1 MAPALFPEAA
11 MVTDPRSPL
20 RRKIDNVRHFGRPV
34 DFASLNAEPPMQQ
47 LLDFLPILVFTGVFF
62 ATDIYWATGA
72 LMVSVTLQV
81 ALYKLLGKPV
91 GRELKFTFWA
101 SIAFGGLTLL
111 LRDQTFIQWK
121 PTVVN
126 WLLGLS
132 LIGSH
137 FMRTNLIQKVLGGQL
152 SLPDPVW
159 VRLNF
164 GWAAGFLLA
173 GALNLVVAYN
183 FSMEFWVTY
192 KLVGGFALTFTY
204 IALTLVY
211 LHRLG
216 LLAQQA
222 EAVASGDSPAA
233 AAEAARPAHE

>member
-1 MAPALFPEAA
+1 M
-11 MVTDPRSPL
+11 R
-20 RRKIDNVRHFGRPV
+20 
-34 DFASLNAEPPMQQ
+34 Q
-47 LLDFLPILVFTGVFF
+47 LLDFLPILIFTGVFF
-62 ATDIYWATGA
+62 ASDIYWATGA

-81 ALYKLLGKPV
+81 GLYKLLGKPV

-101 SIAFGGLTLL
+101 SMAFGGLTLL
-111 LRDQTFIQWK
+111 LRDETFIQWK

-126 WLLGLS
+126 WLLAAS

-137 FMRTNLIQKVLGGQL
+137 FMRTNLIRKVLGGQL
-152 SLPDPVW
+152 RLPDPVW

-164 GWAAGFLLA
+164 GWAAGFLFA

-192 KLVGGFALTFTY
+192 KLVGGLGLTFTY
-204 IALTLVY
+204 VALTLVY

-216 LLAQQA
+216 LLVQ
-222 EAVASGDSPAA
+222 EADAPAA
-233 AAEAARPAHE
+233 GESEVPAAEIATDKRAAEMP

>member
-1 MAPALFPEAA
+1 
-11 MVTDPRSPL
+11 
-20 RRKIDNVRHFGRPV
+20 
-34 DFASLNAEPPMQQ
+34 MQQ
-47 LLDFLPILVFTGVFF
+47 LLDFLPIVIFTAVFF
-62 ATDIYWATGA
+62 ASDIYWATGA

-81 ALYKLLGKPV
+81 VIYKLVGRPV

-101 SIAFGGLTLL
+101 SMAFGGLTLL
-111 LRDQTFIQWK
+111 LRDETFIQWK

-126 WLLGLS
+126 WLLAAS

-137 FMRTNLIQKVLGGQL
+137 FMRTNLIRKVMGGQL
-152 SLPDPVW
+152 TLPDPVW

-164 GWAAGFLLA
+164 GWAAGFLFA

-192 KLVGGFALTFTY
+192 KLVGGLGLTFSY
-204 IALTLVY
+204 IAITLLY

-216 LLAQQA
+216 LLEQVA
-222 EAVASGDSPAA
+222 ETPAAGKSATA
-233 AAEAARPAHE
+233 AAELAADERAREMR

>member
-1 MAPALFPEAA
+1 M
-11 MVTDPRSPL
+11 R
-20 RRKIDNVRHFGRPV
+20 
-34 DFASLNAEPPMQQ
+34 Q
-47 LLDFLPILVFTGVFF
+47 LLDFLPILIFTGVFF
-62 ATDIYWATGA
+62 ASDIYWATGA

-81 ALYKLLGKPV
+81 GLYKLLGKPV

-101 SIAFGGLTLL
+101 SMAFGGLTLL
-111 LRDQTFIQWK
+111 LRDETFIQWK

-126 WLLGLS
+126 WLLAAS

-137 FMRTNLIQKVLGGQL
+137 FMRTNLIRKVLGGQL

-164 GWAAGFLLA
+164 GWAAGFLFA

-192 KLVGGFALTFTY
+192 KLVGGLGLTFTY
-204 IALTLVY
+204 VALTLVY

-216 LLAQQA
+216 LLVQ
-222 EAVASGDSPAA
+222 EADAPAA
-233 AAEAARPAHE
+233 GESEVPAAEIATDKRAAEMP